1 MPEAPMCP
9 SGVTSSPGWWVPA
22 PGVPVGQGGTGEI
35 LSALPVS
42 QQGYGIEVL
51 AKIAVLYPG

>member
-1 MPEAPMCP
+1 MCP